1 LDESYQ
7 EYINRVTRSTLPATC
22 STQLQIIQESP
33 KFSDGQA
40 QYFPGYTVITPPSSE
55 DTINQAFY
63 AKIVTIQEQLAQ
75 QLPANFF
82 AVLPPASF
90 HITVADLI
98 WDDSYNRAV
107 AENPDFEVKL
117 QTAIADS
124 FQQNR
129 EIDGAYKHRRTAG
142 MSDETSDI
150 ASSPSRAVSAPHNLT
165 QPVFWQLW
173 GIVIR
178 PRAIMACLVPKDRDS
193 YDRIAQLR
201 RCIYQN
207 HTLMSLGI
215 EQQYNF
221 TAHITLGYFGKI
233 PSDINRDRLCVTLSQ
248 INDRLVETD
257 LPLFE
262 IDRAELRKF
271 DTMIEYYREADW
283 AVVEFN

>member
-7 EYINRVTRSTLPATC
+7 DYINRVTRSTLPATC
-22 STQLQIIQESP
+22 SIQLQTIQESP

-40 QYFPGYTVITPPSSE
+40 KYFPGYTVITLPSSE
-55 DTINQAFY
+55 DKINQAFY
-63 AKIVTIQEQLAQ
+63 AKIVNIQEQLAQ

-98 WDDSYNRAV
+98 WDDSYDRAV

-117 QTAIADS
+117 QTAIAES
-124 FQQNR
+124 FQQDR
-129 EIDGAYKHRRTAG
+129 EIDN
-142 MSDETSDI
+142 S
-150 ASSPSRAVSAPHNLT
+150 T
-165 QPVFWQLW
+165 QQVFWQLW

-178 PRAIMACLVPKDRDS
+178 PRAIMACLVPKDRNS

-207 HTLMSLGI
+207 PTLMSLGI

-233 PSDINRDRLCVTLSQ
+233 PSDLNRDRLCVTLSQ

-257 LPLFE
+257 LPMFE
-262 IDRAELRKF
+262 IDRIELRKF

-283 AVVEFN
+283 AVVEFG